1 MEDPKL
7 AIGPHSHYAIPLV
20 LEGWPDAGDSTVMAM
35 MTVGELATTRSKRA
49 CSRRHYR
56 GIN

>member
-49 CSRRHYR
+49 CSRRH
-56 GIN
+56 